1 MKVRFLRSA
10 TAALAAVVMVVSSSC
25 SSPPPK
31 GPLAVHTFQ
40 QEGGGS
46 GFGGEVLVNSV
57 TTNATVLSLDTAQR
71 RLLLRFP
78 SGVEATYR
86 AGKEIP
92 NFDQIKVGDQVKT
105 TLVEEFAVSIAAPD
119 ALSNPTNRVTVIRPP
134 NGLELGPKPVD
145 TVRLTAKILAFN
157 YDSNQVTLQL
167 ADGTTRT
174 IRVREGVNLGNYNVG
189 DTVSVLTTVAMTIGL
204 EKQ

>member
-1 MKVRFLRSA
+1 VRLLRSA
-10 TAALAAVVMVVSSSC
+10 TAVLTAAVLVVTSSC

-31 GPLAVHTFQ
+31 GPYAVHTFQ

-46 GFGGEVLVNSV
+46 GFGGAVLVNSV
-57 TTNATVLSLDTAQR
+57 TTNATVVSLNTAQR
-71 RLLLRFP
+71 QLLLRFP
-78 SGVEATYR
+78 SGVETTYR
-86 AGKEIP
+86 AGKEIS
-92 NFDQIKVGDQVKT
+92 NFDQIKVGDQVKAT
-105 TLVEEFAVSIAAPD
+105 TVEEFAISIAAPG
-119 ALSNPTNRVTVIRPP
+119 ALANPTNRVTVMRAP

-157 YDSNQVTLQL
+157 YDQDQVSLQL

-174 IRVREGVNLGNYNVG
+174 VKVRTGVNLGNYNVG
-189 DTVSVLTTVAMTIGL
+189 DTVSVLTTEAMTIAI